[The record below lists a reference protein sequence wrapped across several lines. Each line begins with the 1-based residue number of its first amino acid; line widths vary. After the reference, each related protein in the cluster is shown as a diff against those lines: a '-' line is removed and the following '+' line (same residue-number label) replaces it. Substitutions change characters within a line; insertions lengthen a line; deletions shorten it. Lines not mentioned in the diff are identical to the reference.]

1 MIRNR
6 ANLLTMGTAF
16 SALFA
21 GGLKLAEP
29 QYTDVAM
36 VVPSSTGQNEYGWLN
51 EMPGMREWV
60 GDRVLNDI
68 STSGYQIKNKK
79 FEQTIEVKGDDIDD
93 DNVGIYSPMF
103 TAMGRVTA
111 SHPNELVFAALK
123 AGFATNCYDGQY
135 FFDTDHPALDAA
147 GNPTTRANTDG
158 GAGANWFLFD
168 SKQATKPIIFQKRKD
183 YTFTPMDSMTD
194 EAVFMRDSFRYGV
207 DARVNV
213 GYGFW
218 QFCWGSKQPLT
229 AANYAIARAA
239 LYGMKGDYDRPLGVM
254 PDTLVVPPSLESAA
268 RKLLN
273 SEYAAGGETNE
284 WKDTAKLIVVPWL
297 A

>member
-1 MIRNR
+1 MIRNT
-6 ANLLTMGTAF
+6 ANLKTLGTSF

-21 GGLKLAEP
+21 NGLGLAP
-29 QYTDVAM
+29 AQYTEVAM
-36 VVPSSTGQNEYGWLN
+36 VVPSSTSQNEYGWLN

-68 STSGYQIKNKK
+68 STAGYAIKNRK

-93 DNVGIYSPMF
+93 DNLGIYNPMF

-123 AGFATNCYDGQY
+123 AGFASNCYDGQFY
-135 FFDTDHPALDAA
+135 FDNDHPSLDAA
-147 GNPTTRANTDG
+147 GNPVTRANTDG

-183 YTFTPMDSMTD
+183 YTFAAMDSMTD
-194 EAVFMRDSFRYGV
+194 EAVFMRDSYRYGV

-218 QFCWGSKQPLT
+218 QFCWGSKQDLT
-229 AANYAIARAA
+229 AANYGIARAA
-239 LYGMKGDYDRPLGVM
+239 LSGMKGDYDRPLGIM
-254 PDTLVVPPSLESAA
+254 PDTLVVPPSLESKA

-273 SEYAAGGETNE
+273 SEYAGGGETNE
-284 WKDTAKLIVVPWL
+284 WKDTAKLIVSPWL